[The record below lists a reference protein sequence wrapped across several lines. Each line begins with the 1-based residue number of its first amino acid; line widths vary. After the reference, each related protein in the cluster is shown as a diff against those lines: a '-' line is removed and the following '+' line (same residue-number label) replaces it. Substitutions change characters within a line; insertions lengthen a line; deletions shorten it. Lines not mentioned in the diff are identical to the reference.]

1 MSVIGGQQ
9 LLTAYQFM
17 RKVIINNLELLRLI
31 YKYDYTLIL
40 ILIIASLFGSF
51 TTIYG
56 IFAMGR
62 LINILST
69 SEASLKNVIFILLS
83 IAVLNICTILIESWK
98 RNVYLPPRLNKIK
111 LQIQMEIFDVME
123 RVGLLEYDN
132 PDFYELY
139 SIGAQNVE
147 ARITSVINVFVGTL
161 ANMVSVISIISIFT
175 SFSID
180 LMLLVIFNVTLSFFI
195 NIKISRLSF
204 EQTQRV
210 IMPQRRMNYVK
221 RIFYL
226 KEYEEE
232 IQTSNI
238 SDALRNYYRMAN
250 NEVIQTIKF
259 YGKINGK
266 IVSIQGIIGIIF
278 NSIIMLLLAY
288 RTIVSKILMIG
299 DFSALISAVNQ
310 VSTNLSKILNAG
322 PEMYENSLYAEKYFE
337 FMGYCCEH
345 ENANINVDDFNEIIL
360 KNVSFKFPGA
370 NTTVLENINMTI
382 NKGDFIAIIGE
393 NGSGKTTLT
402 RILQKLYVP
411 NEGNI
416 MIDEYNYQE
425 VTKTSIDKLIGTVHQ
440 DYRLFSLSIGEN
452 VLMRKIQD
460 FDDDKLIVEKALDK
474 VNLLKKLKDSNLSIL
489 TQLYKEIDENGMVMS
504 GGEMQRIA
512 IARIMAQKYKLVI
525 LDEATS
531 NIDIMSEKKIFDE
544 LKKMGNTV
552 ILITHKIS
560 NIEYANKILV
570 LQNGRIVENGTPDEL
585 IREKGIYYKMIM
597 ENERR

>member
-322 PEMYENSLYAEKYFE
+322 PVMYENSLYAEKYFE

-460 FDDDKLIVEKALDK
+460 FDNDKLIVEKALDK

-585 IREKGIYYKMIM
+585 IREKGIYYKMII

>member
-195 NIKISRLSF
+195 NIKI
-204 EQTQRV
+204 
-210 IMPQRRMNYVK
+210 
-221 RIFYL
+221 
-226 KEYEEE
+226 
-232 IQTSNI
+232 
-238 SDALRNYYRMAN
+238 
-250 NEVIQTIKF
+250 
-259 YGKINGK
+259 
-266 IVSIQGIIGIIF
+266 IV
-278 NSIIMLLLAY
+278 
-288 RTIVSKILMIG
+288 
-299 DFSALISAVNQ
+299 
-310 VSTNLSKILNAG
+310 
-322 PEMYENSLYAEKYFE
+322 
-337 FMGYCCEH
+337 
-345 ENANINVDDFNEIIL
+345 
-360 KNVSFKFPGA
+360 
-370 NTTVLENINMTI
+370 
-382 NKGDFIAIIGE
+382 
-393 NGSGKTTLT
+393 
-402 RILQKLYVP
+402 
-411 NEGNI
+411 
-416 MIDEYNYQE
+416 
-425 VTKTSIDKLIGTVHQ
+425 
-440 DYRLFSLSIGEN
+440 
-452 VLMRKIQD
+452 
-460 FDDDKLIVEKALDK
+460 
-474 VNLLKKLKDSNLSIL
+474 
-489 TQLYKEIDENGMVMS
+489 
-504 GGEMQRIA
+504 
-512 IARIMAQKYKLVI
+512 
-525 LDEATS
+525 
-531 NIDIMSEKKIFDE
+531 
-544 LKKMGNTV
+544 
-552 ILITHKIS
+552 
-560 NIEYANKILV
+560 
-570 LQNGRIVENGTPDEL
+570 
-585 IREKGIYYKMIM
+585 
-597 ENERR
+597 